1 LPSPNQVERAPAV
14 DDAALIRGARAGR
27 REDFETL
34 VERYQ
39 KPLYGFIYRLVHDH
53 AQAADIVQMTF
64 LHAYTHLGQFAGRAS
79 FKTWLH
85 QIALNESRA
94 AHRRSRRH
102 VSLDEMSEARV
113 HQARVDAGHG
123 SGVDPAAAD
132 GGPGGSGWRPVL
144 ERLVA
149 QLPFRQRTVVTL
161 RIFSDLPFR
170 DIAEATGSTENAAKV
185 NYHHAITRLRAWLR
199 EADR

>member
-1 LPSPNQVERAPAV
+1 V
-14 DDAALIRGARAGR
+14 DDAALIRGTLAGR
-27 REDFETL
+27 REDFEIL

-39 KPLYGFIYRLVHDH
+39 KPLYGFVHRLVRDD
-53 AQAADIVQMTF
+53 AQTADIVQMTF

-85 QIALNESRA
+85 QIAQNECRA
-94 AHRRSRRH
+94 AHRRGRQT
-102 VSLDEMSEARV
+102 VSLDEMSEASV
-113 HQARVDAGHG
+113 HRARVDAGH
-123 SGVDPAAAD
+123 SGGTDPAAD

-149 QLPFRQRTVVTL
+149 RLPFRQRTVVAL
-161 RIFSDLPFR
+161 RIFSDLPFA
-170 DIAEATGSTENAAKV
+170 DIALATGTSENAAKV